1 MKLPFKNRRS
11 APLLLALLLA
21 AGPAGDALAEPHSA
35 TVEKIIVS
43 ATKTPHTL
51 GDVPVAA
58 EVITR
63 EELQERNVRTVQE
76 ALEITTA
83 LTVESTSGYNNRGLI
98 SMQGLDPRHTLV
110 LIDGQRVQ
118 GGHQNA
124 MDIQQVS
131 IEMIERIEI
140 VKGPASA
147 LYGSE
152 AVGGV
157 INIITRN
164 APKEPEFSGS
174 LGIGTRGSV
183 IGSVSAGAGTENIG
197 GHINYTYRESE
208 GIDKDYDPYAEH
220 ILQGTLSF
228 DLSDKADLK
237 IKPYYSFYEATAL
250 DPEVTQERYGVNTL
264 FSWSPDE
271 LSTIKLRGS
280 YFNYHLFEEDESTDT
295 KLSNTEF
302 EASFS
307 RLLFDTHLVTGG
319 YQYWLD
325 DRDSESQQ
333 LFIDQELHSIYLQD
347 EIDLSPVVLVLGG
360 RLDMHED
367 WGEEFNPRAA
377 LMYKATDKMTF
388 RASVGTGFKAPSLLK
403 LNGFQHGRMIAHGNP
418 DLQPEKSVGY
428 QAGFDYQ
435 VCKGVNANVSVFRND
450 IEDLIET
457 SVIYPNMYFDNVE
470 EAMTQGVEVN
480 LRGCLT
486 DYITARLGYT
496 YLDTEDKLTGED
508 LLYKPE
514 HKLSAGIDYR
524 FTEMDARL
532 HIETFYT
539 GERLWR
545 ASSRDPIV
553 TLDDYWIFSATLSK
567 EVGDHAEV
575 FVKVDNVFDKEDVVD
590 EYFIDGREFFAG
602 VKMWL

>member
-1 MKLPFKNRRS
+1 M
-11 APLLLALLLA
+11 LA
-21 AGPAGDALAEPHSA
+21 AFFATTPVGSALAESSA
-35 TVEKIIVS
+35 EVEKIIVS

-76 ALEITTA
+76 ALEISTT
-83 LTVESTSGYNNRGLI
+83 LVVESTSGYNNRGLI
-98 SMQGLDPRHTLV
+98 GMQGLEPRHTLV

-157 INIITRN
+157 INIITRD

-174 LGIGTRGSV
+174 LGMGTRGTT

-208 GIDKDYDPYAEH
+208 GIDKDLDPYYEH
-220 ILQGTLSF
+220 VLQGTLSF

-264 FSWSPDE
+264 FSWRPDE
-271 LSTIKLRGS
+271 LSTIRLRGS
-280 YFNYHLFEEDESTDT
+280 YFNYHLLEADESTDT
-295 KLSNTEF
+295 ILSNTEF
-302 EASFS
+302 EAGFS
-307 RLLFDTHLVTGG
+307 RLLFGSHLVTAG
-319 YQYWLD
+319 YEYWLD

-333 LFIDQELHSIYLQD
+333 LFLNQELHSVYLQD

-367 WGEEFNPRAA
+367 WGEEFNPRAS
-377 LMYKATDKMTF
+377 LMYDATDKLTF

-403 LNGFQHGRMIAHGNP
+403 LNGFQHGRIIAHGNP
-418 DLQPEKSVGY
+418 DLKPEKSVGY
-428 QAGFDYQ
+428 QAGVDYKF
-435 VCKGVNANVSVFRND
+435 CKGVSAGVSVFRND

-457 SVIYPNMYFDNVE
+457 IFRFPNMYFDNVE
-470 EAMTQGVEVN
+470 EAMDPGGRGQSQG
-480 LRGCLT
+480 
-486 DYITARLGYT
+486 
-496 YLDTEDKLTGED
+496 
-508 LLYKPE
+508 
-514 HKLSAGIDYR
+514 LSH
-524 FTEMDARL
+524 RL
-532 HIETFYT
+532 HY
-539 GERLWR
+539 GKNRLHLPR
-545 ASSRDPIV
+545 
-553 TLDDYWIFSATLSK
+553 Y
-567 EVGDHAEV
+567 G
-575 FVKVDNVFDKEDVVD
+575 
-590 EYFIDGREFFAG
+590 G
-602 VKMWL
+602 